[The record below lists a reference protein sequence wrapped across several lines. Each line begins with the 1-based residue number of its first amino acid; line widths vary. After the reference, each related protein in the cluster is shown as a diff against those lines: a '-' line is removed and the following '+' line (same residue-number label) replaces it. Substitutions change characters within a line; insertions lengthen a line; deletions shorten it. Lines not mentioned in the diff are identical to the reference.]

1 MGECSNRWAGGY
13 NVTDANGDGQIK
25 YFKEKRV
32 MEWKRDQTI
41 AKIQEED
48 AVAAAKAKA
57 KRGGGWFS

>member
-1 MGECSNRWAGGY
+1 
-13 NVTDANGDGQIK
+13 
-25 YFKEKRV
+25 